1 MQPFSCKYK
10 QAFDKIKDLEV
21 FFKKKFSLIL
31 RSAENKES
39 KSIPAKAIQSPRM
52 KPGLK

>member
-10 QAFDKIKDLEV
+10 QAFDKIKDFEV
-21 FFKKKFSLIL
+21 FFSMSLIL
-31 RSAENKES
+31 SIAENKES
-39 KSIPAKAIQSPRM
+39 KSIPARAIQSPRM